1 MILCHRNTRRI
12 AGDIMSTRREGAQSR
27 HPNENKGSEEAI
39 FVRQSRYV
47 TEKTPVKKH
56 RRSAD

>member
-39 FVRQSRYV
+39 FVRQSR
-47 TEKTPVKKH
+47 
-56 RRSAD
+56 